1 MRRSGARSIA
11 GDAGNENGDAMDAN
25 MTAEMMQT
33 MSMDTFGMPAM
44 DMMTMQQ
51 CIEACS
57 ACEQACTMCADNAM
71 ADGMIKCASMC
82 MDCADVCNTMMRMMM
97 RPSGF
102 DMPSMRAM
110 LQACMTM
117 CSACA
122 DECGNH
128 AEMSETCR
136 MCQMACE
143 ACVAA
148 CRAMMDMFAAAETA

>member
-1 MRRSGARSIA
+1 M
-11 GDAGNENGDAMDAN
+11 EMN
-25 MTAEMMQT
+25 MTAEMMQN
-33 MSMDTFGMPAM
+33 MSMDAIGMPAM
-44 DMMTMQQ
+44 DPMTMQE

-102 DMPSMRAM
+102 DMAAMKAM
-110 LQACMTM
+110 LTACIAM
-117 CSACA
+117 CSACS

-136 MCQMACE
+136 MCAMACDPCMKSCQAMLEMMRESE
-143 ACVAA
+143 AV
-148 CRAMMDMFAAAETA
+148 

>member
-1 MRRSGARSIA
+1 
-11 GDAGNENGDAMDAN
+11 MDTN
-25 MTAEMMQT
+25 MTAEMMQN
-33 MSMDTFGMPAM
+33 MSMDAIGMPAM
-44 DMMTMQQ
+44 DSKRMQD

-71 ADGMIKCASMC
+71 ADGMIKCVSMC

-102 DMPSMRAM
+102 DMAAMKAM
-110 LQACMTM
+110 LTACIAM

-136 MCQMACE
+136 MCAMACDACMKACE
-143 ACVAA
+143 AMLE
-148 CRAMMDMFAAAETA
+148 MMHEAETV

>member
-1 MRRSGARSIA
+1 M
-11 GDAGNENGDAMDAN
+11 NTN
-25 MTAEMMQT
+25 MTAEMMQN
-33 MSMDTFGMPAM
+33 MSMDAIGMPAM
-44 DMMTMQQ
+44 DAMTMQA

-57 ACEQACTMCADNAM
+57 ACEQACTMCADNDM

-82 MDCADVCNTMMRMMM
+82 MDCADVSNTMMRMLM

-102 DMPSMRAM
+102 DMTAMQAM
-110 LQACMTM
+110 LRACMAM

-136 MCQMACE
+136 MCAMACTE
-143 ACVAA
+143 CMNACQ
-148 CRAMMDMFAAAETA
+148 AMLDMMRDAETV